1 MKIAFLGPWKARVP
15 DRVQSG
21 AISRGVG
28 RFEPVL
34 WRGLI
39 EFEASKSQLSKTIP
53 RWLSY
58 TPCNRSTPSSDR
70 VTSIVSFG
78 YQSANHRVLS
88 FYSPSLPSLLRPCP
102 QKFHSR
108 NLIFPPGSEQI
119 LPYFREKER
128 RRNEPGKKRDLL
140 DFKEFAD

>member
-1 MKIAFLGPWKARVP
+1 MQMKIAFLGPWKARVP

-58 TPCNRSTPSSDR
+58 TPCNRSTPSPDR

-88 FYSPSLPSLLRPCP
+88 FYSPSPSFSTLSAKVPFSELDLSTRFGTDPSLFSRKRKE
-102 QKFHSR
+102 KF
-108 NLIFPPGSEQI
+108 L
-119 LPYFREKER
+119 
-128 RRNEPGKKRDLL
+128 PGKNQL
-140 DFKEFAD
+140 DFEEFAD